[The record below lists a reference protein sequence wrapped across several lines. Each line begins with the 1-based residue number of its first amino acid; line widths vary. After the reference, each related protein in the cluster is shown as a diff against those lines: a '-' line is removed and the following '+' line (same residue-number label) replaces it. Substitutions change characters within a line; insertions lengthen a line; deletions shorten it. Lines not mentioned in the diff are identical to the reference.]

1 MSAPVPPSLPNEQQL
16 AQTALDHVRRVFK
29 GNGIKGES
37 IKIAS
42 QKITHHTINAGTYLE
57 LRPSTSERSSPGKL
71 TLGQMVGSREEANQ
85 HIQQAMVKAAGD
97 SMVKAQIADVLLKR
111 PDQGFGVAGQVIPI
125 DFLKKEYTWHE
136 GCPTCHGTAQASCP
150 RCQGR
155 RVEPCTKCSG
165 RGLMPCP
172 LCRTT
177 GLIQGNKCNR
187 CYGHRY
193 VACDACHKS
202 GMMNCRTCSA
212 TGLSKCTVCN
222 GQGWKTITLS
232 LVTQA
237 MTYFEYDPKSIPK
250 GAADMIEMYGASLAR
265 DEKIKIKG
273 RIADDKENALG
284 ASYEVTFPYGELVF
298 QIGKKAAKANVF
310 GHKADIS
317 ELPFVLDKILAPA
330 MEDLEEAAQDIGS
343 VAAKI
348 KKATRYRL
356 IAQAYLHVGRTNIRK
371 TVENLLKTYD
381 IGLSPAMAEKI
392 ATLADSTTLH
402 ITRKPRY
409 YGMAMG
415 LAASAAISAA
425 YYLLP
430 VRSKIA
436 AYLPDPRIDI
446 VLDILPLLLG
456 GMITTLAIQMSA
468 SGAIK
473 KALGHLMPKGQKPA
487 MPKVRAMGWWGYG
500 LTFLIMLV
508 IMEVAA
514 NTNTSS
520 PYWYEMLRNAAFHMT
535 SAPAR

>member
-1 MSAPVPPSLPNEQQL
+1 MNVPVATSFPNEQQL

-37 IKIAS
+37 IKIVS
-42 QKITHHTINAGTYLE
+42 QKIAHHTINAGTYLE

-71 TLGQMVGSREEANQ
+71 SLGQMVGSREEASQ
-85 HIQQAMVKAAGD
+85 HVQQAMVRAAGD
-97 SMVKAQIADVLLKR
+97 SVIQAQIADVLLKR
-111 PDQGFGVAGQVIPI
+111 PDQGFGLAGQAIPI

-136 GCPTCHGTAQASCP
+136 GCPTCRGSAQAPCP

-202 GMMNCRTCSA
+202 GMMNCRTCAA
-212 TGLSKCTVCN
+212 TGVSKCTVCN
-222 GQGWKTITLS
+222 GQGWKSYTLS

-237 MTYFEYDPKSIPK
+237 LTYFEYDAKSIPK
-250 GAADMIEMYGASLAR
+250 GAADMIEMNGAALVT
-265 DEKIKIKG
+265 DGKIKVKG

-298 QIGKKAAKANVF
+298 QIGKKEVKANVF

-317 ELPFVLDKILAPA
+317 EMPFVLDKILTPA
-330 MEDLEEAAQDIGS
+330 VEDLEEAAQDIGS

-356 IAQAYLHVGRTNIRK
+356 IAQAFLHVSRTSTRK
-371 TVENLLKTYD
+371 AVELLLKTYD

-392 ATLADSTTLH
+392 ALLADSTTLH

-415 LAASAAISAA
+415 LAAAAALSAA

-430 VRSKIA
+430 VRAKIA
-436 AYLPDPRIDI
+436 AYLPDPRIDV
-446 VLDILPLLLG
+446 VLDLLPLLLG
-456 GMITTLAIQMSA
+456 GIITTLMIQVSA
-468 SGAIK
+468 SAAIK
-473 KALGHLMPKGQKPA
+473 KALGHLLPKGQKGA
-487 MPKVRAMGWWGYG
+487 IAPKARGMGWWGYG
-500 LTFLIMLV
+500 LTFLIMIGV
-508 IMEVAA
+508 MEIAA
-514 NTNTSS
+514 NTNASA
-520 PYWYEMLRNAAFHMT
+520 PYWYEMIRNFVLHAGS
-535 SAPAR
+535 SA